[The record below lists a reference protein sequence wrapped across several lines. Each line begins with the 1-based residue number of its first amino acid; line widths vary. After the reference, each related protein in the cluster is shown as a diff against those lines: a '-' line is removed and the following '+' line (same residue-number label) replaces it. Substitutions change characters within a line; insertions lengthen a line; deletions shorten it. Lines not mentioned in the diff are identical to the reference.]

1 MSIKMASSA
10 YGVSASC
17 YYFNS
22 HQRLP
27 INRQKPFLG
36 SLPFR
41 VERYSSKKS
50 VDTP

>member
-1 MSIKMASSA
+1 MDKGLEAI
-10 YGVSASC
+10 
-17 YYFNS
+17 FT
-22 HQRLP
+22 
-27 INRQKPFLG
+27 G